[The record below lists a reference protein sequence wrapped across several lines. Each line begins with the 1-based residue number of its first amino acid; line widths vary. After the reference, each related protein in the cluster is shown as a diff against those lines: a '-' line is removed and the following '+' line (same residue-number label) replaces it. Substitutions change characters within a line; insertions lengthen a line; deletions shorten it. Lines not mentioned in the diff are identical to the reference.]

1 MPFFQNPFDS
11 EFRGTLILGDNKFVL
26 TFAVP
31 PNKNSH
37 DAMVAWNTEPYD
49 FSVVTNLALNYAYDV
64 EFKNYSPLSINVVG
78 VVPGATTAAEV
89 VALLNADATFADMF
103 VASVIKFTSAGPN
116 TVLIK
121 AKSGRPKQMVRMY
134 IDNAGAEQSLGF
146 NKKAGV
152 NEIPTYFSR
161 HTIANRFAFP
171 DSVGMLVEL
180 DTSDAV
186 DQAIITEAG
195 FDYLNPLAD
204 WQMLNG
210 RSEVF
215 TFRKITKDGSGRI
228 TEIIE
233 YPAGAIEGWL
243 AKKTLYVYSGISTT
257 PDQITEEPYVLT
269 TGDLVTP

>member
-31 PNKNSH
+31 PNKNNH

-49 FSVVTNLALNYAYDV
+49 FSVVTTLVLNYAYDV
-64 EFKNYSPLSINVVG
+64 EFKNYSPLSINVAG
-78 VVPGATTAAEV
+78 VTPAVTTAAEV
-89 VALLNADATFADMF
+89 VALLNANAIFADMF
-103 VASVIKFTSAGPN
+103 IASTTKFTGPGPN

-134 IDNAGAEQSLGF
+134 IDNPGAEQSLGF

-161 HTIANRFAFP
+161 HTIENRFVFP

-195 FDYLNPLAD
+195 FDYSTPLAD
-204 WQMLNG
+204 WQMLTG

-215 TFRKITKDGSGRI
+215 TFRKITQDGSGRI
-228 TEIIE
+228 TEVIE

-243 AKKTLYVYSGISTT
+243 AKKSLYVYTGASTT
-257 PDQITEEPYVLT
+257 PDQITEEPYILT